1 MGSASVEAEALL
13 LLELLLL
20 ELDELD
26 ELDEFEKIDELSVLE
41 AVAEFEDEEVSS
53 TTWPN
58 TEAMIKAKAKVFCI
72 FWFSIKL

>member
-1 MGSASVEAEALL
+1 MLGRGLGSASVEAEALL

-26 ELDEFEKIDELSVLE
+26 ELDELE

>member
-1 MGSASVEAEALL
+1 MSSVEAEAPS

-26 ELDEFEKIDELSVLE
+26 ELDELEELEELDELDELE

-58 TEAMIKAKAKVFCI
+58 TEARIKAKAKVFCI
-72 FWFSIKL
+72 F